1 MQLALLITVLLA
13 LLACMFIVR
22 QLRNQFNWSAEISR
36 KAVHIAMGLTCTS
49 FYWLFNSALTVWLLA
64 GLATAM
70 LLFIRYRT
78 SLSSVLHEVQ
88 RPGFGEVYFA
98 LAVAVLFSLAQ
109 EAYLYVLPLL
119 ILTFADAAAA
129 TIGQRFGSL
138 KFTTFEG
145 QKSVEGSL
153 AFAGSTF
160 VLVTLL
166 LATMANLDWLSIV
179 VIGLM
184 LALLLTLFEGASWRG
199 LDNLII
205 PLTCYFLL
213 SKVSQQEDFELLMDL
228 QWAICCFVSFIWL
241 RKKTLLDGSALLAV
255 VLIAYFSMTLGGP
268 IWFMAATIFLVAYS
282 FFAHN
287 AGHHERYVHS
297 MGAFVCVTAL
307 PIGALV
313 LQQITPHA
321 SWQLLWLYT
330 FTVQLGLTGM
340 ARNSGKIYTGN
351 YQKIMTT
358 AMQGW
363 ALIFMPLFGYL
374 HWQSFLPGQPLFIY
388 TLLLTALALVLGLA
402 ANFAFAL
409 SSSFTHTLQ
418 RNTSRWLFQGG
429 IGAAT
434 SISFVGLHY
443 WLMLN

>member
-1 MQLALLITVLLA
+1 MQLALLITVLSA

-22 QLRNQFNWSAEISR
+22 QLRTRFDWSAEMAR

-49 FYWLFNSALTVWLLA
+49 FYWLFESALTVWLLA
-64 GLATAM
+64 GMATVM

-78 SLSSVLHEVQ
+78 SLRSVLHEVE

-129 TIGQRFGSL
+129 MIGKRFGSL

-153 AFAGSTF
+153 AFASSTF
-160 VLVTLL
+160 ALVTIL
-166 LATMANLDWLSIV
+166 LASMTGLDWLSVV
-179 VIGLM
+179 VIAVM

-205 PLTCYFLL
+205 PAACYFLL
-213 SKVSQQEDFELLMDL
+213 NKVSQQEDFELLIDL
-228 QWAICCFVSFIWL
+228 QWAICCLISFIWL

-268 IWFMAATIFLVAYS
+268 IWFIAAVVFLLAYS

-297 MGAFVCVTAL
+297 MGAFVCITAL

-313 LQQITPHA
+313 LQQIYPHDL
-321 SWQLLWLYT
+321 WRLLWLFT
-330 FTVQLGLTGM
+330 FTAQLSLTGM
-340 ARNSGKIYTGN
+340 ARNSGKIFTGS
-351 YQKIMTT
+351 YLKIAST
-358 AMQGW
+358 AIQGW
-363 ALIFMPLFGYL
+363 GLIFAPLFGYL
-374 HWQSFLPGQPLFIY
+374 HWQNILPGQPFFAATWLLAGIAL
-388 TLLLTALALVLGLA
+388 TLLLA
-402 ANFAFAL
+402 ANLAFVL
-409 SSSFTHTLQ
+409 SSSFQQTL
-418 RNTSRWLFQGG
+418 RRDTNRWLIQGG
-429 IGAAT
+429 IGATA
-434 SISFVGLHY
+434 SLSFVGIYY
-443 WLMLN
+443 WLLLA